1 MSLLYQVWNEIQVNE
16 IVNNITVGNSDT
28 IFKYFS
34 LEIRKRLSIRL
45 KNDNQKSL
53 EMAWHRYLTLLFVM
67 LIKSHWTQGL
77 SKVQLSNKTFYK
89 SCWYHDNFAHCSTRR
104 GFLNLQKIFVG
115 NMILIWTIIFPRL
128 ISKNIFWHFCN
139 MLHSGPKCTEVDL
152 YVCSC
157 RCHAIVDLIAKIE
170 VWQCFSTYYCWS
182 LWRVCNWLERIDT
195 GCAIWK
201 ITKV

>member
-1 MSLLYQVWNEIQVNE
+1 M
-16 IVNNITVGNSDT
+16 GNSDT

-89 SCWYHDNFAHCSTRR
+89 SCWYHDNFAHCSTSRKFWIYENCSFVSLTLGSWYEKSFSQDWYQKTHFDISVTYCTVVQNALKWISMSVHADAMR
-104 GFLNLQKIFVG
+104 SLTLLQK
-115 NMILIWTIIFPRL
+115 
-128 ISKNIFWHFCN
+128 
-139 MLHSGPKCTEVDL
+139 
-152 YVCSC
+152 
-157 RCHAIVDLIAKIE
+157 
-170 VWQCFSTYYCWS
+170 
-182 LWRVCNWLERIDT
+182 
-195 GCAIWK
+195 
-201 ITKV
+201 

>member
-1 MSLLYQVWNEIQVNE
+1 MKYVVNY
-16 IVNNITVGNSDT
+16 IAMGNSDT

-89 SCWYHDNFAHCSTRR
+89 SCWYHDNFAQCCTSRK
-104 GFLNLQKIFVG
+104 FLNLRKIYFRFIRT
-115 NMILIWTIIFPRL
+115 MILIWKIIFPRL
-128 ISKNIFWHFCN
+128 ISKDTFWHFCN
-139 MLHSGPKCTEVDL
+139 ILHSGPKCTEVDL

-170 VWQCFSTYYCWS
+170 VWQCFFSYYS
-182 LWRVCNWLERIDT
+182 
-195 GCAIWK
+195 
-201 ITKV
+201 